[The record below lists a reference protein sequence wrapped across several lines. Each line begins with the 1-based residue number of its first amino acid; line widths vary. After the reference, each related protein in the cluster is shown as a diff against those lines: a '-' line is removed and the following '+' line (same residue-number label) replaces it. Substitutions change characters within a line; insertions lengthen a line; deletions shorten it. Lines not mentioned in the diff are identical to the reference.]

1 MLLRLILVAP
11 AVSINQ
17 ATNDNTPPVAH
28 HYLELRAAGTL
39 IRFTWWRV
47 GRIFGEILQMAES
60 YGCCFG
66 CRCCCRFYVRRLTYV
81 KEKTIF
87 GTKHK
92 ILFLRK
98 TSICLYVF
106 MFLGMLHFM
115 LLRRRRGQTKIQGR
129 YFYIPSPY

>member
-47 GRIFGEILQMAES
+47 GRILGKILWMAEELYAVLLPLGVS
-60 YGCCFG
+60 
-66 CRCCCRFYVRRLTYV
+66 V
-81 KEKTIF
+81 
-87 GTKHK
+87 
-92 ILFLRK
+92 ILD
-98 TSICLYVF
+98 
-106 MFLGMLHFM
+106 H
-115 LLRRRRGQTKIQGR
+115 
-129 YFYIPSPY
+129 P